1 MRHLKRH
8 HRTAK
13 RILDYALRDMRSPKG
28 MIYSATDADSEG
40 KEGRFFIWTPEQLIE
55 VLGEQDAE
63 MAQALWN
70 VTGEGNFEGTSSLY
84 TSQSLNE
91 IAKKYNIRVDQL
103 NEKIDN
109 WTEAMRVARE
119 TREHPLRDEKIISSW
134 NGMKRFA

>member
-1 MRHLKRH
+1 
-8 HRTAK
+8 
-13 RILDYALRDMRSPKG
+13 MRSPKG